1 MSRSD
6 RMRAVSAAST
16 RSTAPVPARQRLI
29 VALDVPDAER
39 ARTLVGE
46 LGDSV
51 EFYKI
56 GLELAMS
63 GEYFDL
69 LAWLL
74 EQNKQVFTDLKFY
87 DVPATVSAAV
97 RQLQCWGATFLTI
110 HGDRAIMEAAA
121 AEKGPSLRL
130 LAVTVLTSLDQDDL
144 TQMGID
150 MDVKSLV
157 LMRAEQART
166 AGCDGVIASGL
177 EAPAIREALGAELLI
192 VSPGIRPAEGNS
204 ADDQKRIVTPAQA
217 FANGADYIVVGRP
230 IRNAVSPREAAE
242 SMQAEI
248 AAAVQ

>member
-1 MSRSD
+1 
-6 RMRAVSAAST
+6 MRAVSAAST
-16 RSTAPVPARQRLI
+16 RRITPIPTRQRLI
-29 VALDVPDAER
+29 VALDVPDAAR
-39 ARTLVGE
+39 ARALVHE

-74 EQNKQVFTDLKFY
+74 DEGKQVFADLKFY
-87 DVPATVSAAV
+87 DVPATVSSAV
-97 RQLQCWGATFLTI
+97 RRLRGWGASFLTI

-121 AEKGPSLRL
+121 AEKGSELQL
-130 LAVTVLTSLDQDDL
+130 LAVTVLTSLDENDL
-144 TQMGID
+144 QQMGINV
-150 MDVKSLV
+150 DVKTLV
-157 LMRAEQART
+157 LQRAEQARA

-177 EAPAIREALGAELLI
+177 EAAALREVLGQEMLI
-192 VSPGIRPAEGNS
+192 VSPGIRPAENSS
-204 ADDQKRIVTPAQA
+204 ADDQKRIVTPTQA

-230 IRNAVSPREAAE
+230 IRNAASPRASAE

-248 AAAVQ
+248 AAALQ